1 MAAKAPP
8 PLRPGTWVLLALLA
22 ARHHALTPVQLQK
35 SLFLLGR
42 RRPKDVGKGFYNFRP
57 YDYGPFDVAVYTD
70 ADHLV
75 AEGLVAVNAS
85 EGRSLRRYYL
95 TPKGKT
101 EAEHL
106 APTVAAGAMQYL
118 RAVVPWSQ
126 KLSFNELVR
135 AIYEAYPDMRQNSV
149 FRDPA

>member
-1 MAAKAPP
+1 MPTKTPP
-8 PLRPGTWVLLALLA
+8 MLRPGAWVLLALLA

-35 SLFLLGR
+35 SLFLLGK
-42 RRPKDVGKGFYNFRP
+42 RRPKEVGKGFYSFRP

-70 ADHLV
+70 ADRLV
-75 AEGLVAVNAS
+75 GEGLVAVNAS

-101 EAEHL
+101 EAERL
-106 APTVAAGAMQYL
+106 TATVPAAAMQYL
-118 RAVVPWSQ
+118 QQVVPWSQ

-135 AIYEAYPDMRQNSV
+135 AIYEAYPDMRANSV